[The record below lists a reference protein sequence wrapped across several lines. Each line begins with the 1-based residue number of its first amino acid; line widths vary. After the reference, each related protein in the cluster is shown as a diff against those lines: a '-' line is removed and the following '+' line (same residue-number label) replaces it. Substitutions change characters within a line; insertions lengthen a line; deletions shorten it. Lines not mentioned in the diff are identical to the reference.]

1 MRPTASATP
10 SAPPRSASAR
20 GPIVVGAG
28 SIELNEAGCGA
39 LANADTTK
47 SGCGQGLADH
57 AA

>member
-1 MRPTASATP
+1 
-10 SAPPRSASAR
+10 
-20 GPIVVGAG
+20 VVGAG